1 MTDQLALFAENVP
14 SAGTFEGPTTSAK
27 GPRGLLLALIEAGL
41 DECAVEAAAA
51 LVLVLDEGGER

>member
-1 MTDQLALFAENVP
+1 VSDQLVLFAEDVP
-14 SAGTFEGPTTSAK
+14 PGGHPNGPTTNAK